1 MRVSAVTTFALAAAI
16 GGASAQEADRR
27 YTLEKTADGYVRMD
41 NRTGEMSICATRDG
55 QLLCRLAADER
66 DAWQEEIGRLTR
78 RLEDV
83 ERRLGEIDK
92 ASAAA
97 ELPSEDEFEKSLTL
111 MERFMRRF
119 MDIVK
124 DLEAENAPAQKT

>member
-1 MRVSAVTTFALAAAI
+1 MRVSAVTLIAMALWVGAA
-16 GGASAQEADRR
+16 GAQEADSR

-41 NRTGEMSICATRDG
+41 NRTGEMSICTTRDG

-66 DAWQEEIGRLTR
+66 DAWQEEVERLTR
-78 RLEDV
+78 RLDDV
-83 ERRLGEIDK
+83 ERRLGAVEK
-92 ASAAA
+92 QGVAS
-97 ELPSEDEFEKSLTL
+97 ELPSEDEFEKSLTM

-124 DLEAENAPAQKT
+124 DLDADNAPAQKT